1 MCIFCKIIKKE
12 ILSYKIYEDDI
23 VIAILDISQVTKGHT
38 LIIPKQH
45 YSNFLDCDDTI
56 LTHVMKVAKHVGS
69 HLLHSTNALGMNI
82 LSNVHETAGQTIPHF
97 HLHLIPRYS
106 EHDACEILFHPSDKQ
121 DLAAL
126 ESALSIQTL
135 DIQ

>member
-12 ILSYKIYEDDI
+12 IPSHTIYEDDL

-45 YSNFLDCDDTI
+45 YSHFLDCDDAI
-56 LTHVMKVAKHVGS
+56 LSHVMNVAKYLGN
-69 HLLHSTNALGMNI
+69 HLLRTTHALGMNI

-106 EHDACEILFHPSDKQ
+106 EQDSIKISFHPSDEQ

-126 ESALSIQTL
+126 SSILTIKNL
-135 DIQ
+135 K

>member
-12 ILSYKIYEDDI
+12 IPSYTIYEDDL

-45 YSNFLDCDDTI
+45 YSHFLDCDDATLSHMMNI
-56 LTHVMKVAKHVGS
+56 AKRLGN
-69 HLLHSTNALGMNI
+69 HLLHTTHALGMNI
-82 LSNVHETAGQTIPHF
+82 LSNIHETAGQTIPHF

-106 EHDACEILFHPSDKQ
+106 EQDAIKISFQPSDEQ

-126 ESALSIQTL
+126 ATTLSIKNL
-135 DIQ
+135 K